1 MSLGRVVL
9 CVWLLTQTACSFIS
23 ERPQQNFQMANRQ
36 NFQAPDA
43 WKFEGR
49 IVISDEKDTVTASVV
64 WVHGKALDVIDLSGP
79 LAQGHV
85 RISVTAS
92 QLQIDDGDQVH
103 SYVGDP
109 EQIMAEQLGL
119 QVPVKSLK
127 YWVLGLNDPES
138 AFVQTEEGF
147 GQLGWSVKYKSMQKV
162 NAWDL
167 PYKMGVEN
175 ERTRLKL
182 IVDQWN
188 IL

>member
-1 MSLGRVVL
+1 MRFCNIVL
-9 CVWLLTQTACSFIS
+9 FVLLLTQTACSFVT
-23 ERPQQNFQMANRQ
+23 EKPQQNYQLASRQ
-36 NFQAPDA
+36 NFKAPDV

-49 IVISDEKDTVTASVV
+49 IVISDEKDSVTASIT
-64 WVHGKALDVIDLSGP
+64 WEHGLASDVIDLSGP

-85 RISVTAS
+85 KISVSAT
-92 QLQIDDGDQVH
+92 QLQIDDGDQIH

-127 YWVLGLNDPES
+127 YWVLGLNDPS
-138 AFVQTEEGF
+138 ASFVQAEDGF
-147 GQLGWSVKYKSMQKV
+147 GQLGWFVKYKSMQKIKEL
-162 NAWDL
+162 DL

-182 IVDQWN
+182 IVDQWK

>member
-1 MSLGRVVL
+1 MRFSTIVL
-9 CVWLLTQTACSFIS
+9 CLMLLAQTACSLIP
-23 ERPQQNFQMANRQ
+23 EKPQQNFQMANRQ
-36 NFQAPDA
+36 NFKAPDA

-49 IVISDEKDTVTASVV
+49 IVMSNEKDSVTASIV
-64 WVHGKALDVIDLSGP
+64 WEHGLAADVIDLSGP

-85 RISVTAS
+85 KISVNAT
-92 QLQIDDGDQVH
+92 QLQIDDGDQVL

-109 EQIMAEQLGL
+109 QQIMAEQLGVE
-119 QVPVKSLK
+119 VPVRSLK
-127 YWVLGLNDPES
+127 YWVLGLNDPG
-138 AFVQTEEGF
+138 AVFVQTEDGF

-162 NAWDL
+162 KELEL

>member
-1 MSLGRVVL
+1 MVWCVL
-9 CVWLLTQTACSFIS
+9 LFTQTACSFIT
-23 ERPQQNFQMANRQ
+23 EKPQQNYQMSGRQ
-36 NFQAPDA
+36 NFKAPDT

-49 IVISDEKDTVTASVV
+49 IVMSNEKDSVTASII
-64 WVHGKALDVIDLSGP
+64 WEHGLTLDVIDLSGP

-85 RISVTAS
+85 KISVAAS
-92 QLQIDDGDQVH
+92 KLQIDDGDQVH
-103 SYVGDP
+103 SFDGDP
-109 EQIMAEQLGL
+109 EQVMAEQLGI
-119 QVPVKSLK
+119 QVPVSSLK
-127 YWVLGLNDPES
+127 YWVLGLNDPS
-138 AFVQTEEGF
+138 AAFVQAEDGF

-162 NAWDL
+162 NELSL